1 MSTTEDDNIEAMKCL
16 IFRGLPQHL
25 IGIAGYR
32 GLYDHG
38 ESYNKNDIVTDANKQ
53 VYICLTGIQTGEEGI
68 PLTNTDKWLQISYND
83 TSFKY
88 KCYRI
93 DGPAVSSNG
102 YAGGRQQYI
111 ILPQVFQ
118 VGDVI
123 HIRAIMNYIG
133 GATSSSWAIYVEGQ
147 RVSGIITINSSNP
160 MKIKGYVIKR
170 GSLGTGSPDLIGYAS
185 GSTTARSTIANINTN
200 GVVEVS
206 LVKLSG
212 GTWQCE
218 YFSAEIAK
226 STPTV

>member
-1 MSTTEDDNIEAMKCL
+1 MSTTEDDTIEAKKCL
-16 IFRGLPQHL
+16 MFKGLPEHL
-25 IGIAGYR
+25 IGISGYR
-32 GLYDHG
+32 GLYDNG
-38 ESYNKNDIVTDANKQ
+38 KSYNKNDIVTDVNKQ

-68 PLTNTDKWLQISYND
+68 PLTNATKWLQISYND
-83 TSFKY
+83 TSFKF
-88 KCYRI
+88 KCYRV

-111 ILPQVFQ
+111 TLPQVFQ
-118 VGDVI
+118 VGDII
-123 HIRAIMNYIG
+123 HIRAIMNHIG
-133 GATSSSWAIYVEGQ
+133 GATESTWAIYVEGQ
-147 RVSGIITINSSNP
+147 RVSGIVSGNGGP

-170 GSLGTGSPDLIGYAS
+170 GSIGTGAPDLIGYAS
-185 GSTTARSTIANINTN
+185 GSTTERSTISNINTS

-218 YFSAEIAK
+218 YFSAEVAK